1 MIVVEDCLDCTELI
15 RREFDLERAH
25 IRLHFGWRS
34 GTYKRD
40 AEHGVR
46 QHPCQGVVIKL
57 ALVSLDATIRSKV
70 TVGMPFDIAIYPR
83 DSLVAPLRQ
92 EVTMESAYYL
102 SVQAQ
107 WQAGL
112 CQTFEHLPSLTWPR
126 PI

>member
-1 MIVVEDCLDCTELI
+1 MTYCLAMRMQAGLVFGSDTRTSAGVDYVTSYNKIWPLP
-15 RREFDLERAH
+15 RPPWTRALSSPW
-25 IRLHFGWRS
+25 RLLMPPS
-34 GTYKRD
+34 VPMSPY
-40 AEHGVR
+40 
-46 QHPCQGVVIKL
+46 
-57 ALVSLDATIRSKV
+57 
-70 TVGMPFDIAIYPR
+70 MPFDIAIYPR

-102 SVQAQ
+102 SFQAQ